1 MNILKG
7 HSKGKTW
14 QENLKRSLA
23 ETIKKMTSFPPP
35 ELQSHAKTE
44 NREQCWAGFSWPRDT
59 FEPFSPDKSGCTKKT
74 CTQNWLKPTNC
85 HHIIHPT
92 WSENQLSLAD
102 RLYDPWSTSV
112 LDWQGSVFICS
123 KRHLSNYL
131 YTYWQHSY
139 FHLNHFINLNWSCSV
154 F

>member
-44 NREQCWAGFSWPRDT
+44 NREQC
-59 FEPFSPDKSGCTKKT
+59 
-74 CTQNWLKPTNC
+74 
-85 HHIIHPT
+85 
-92 WSENQLSLAD
+92 
-102 RLYDPWSTSV
+102 
-112 LDWQGSVFICS
+112 
-123 KRHLSNYL
+123 
-131 YTYWQHSY
+131 
-139 FHLNHFINLNWSCSV
+139 
-154 F
+154 